1 MFCGLFV
8 LLLCK
13 KCPIKKGMETRD
25 KRAAD
30 EETIKVKIF
39 QMEDG
44 GRWKQRQENRIEES
58 TTQLTSHETVDK
70 PVAVAVAAV

>member
-13 KCPIKKGMETRD
+13 KCPIKKGMETQD

-44 GRWKQRQENRIEES
+44 GRWKQRQDNRIQEKS
-58 TTQLTSHETVDK
+58 QRYNSSHLRQ
-70 PVAVAVAAV
+70 